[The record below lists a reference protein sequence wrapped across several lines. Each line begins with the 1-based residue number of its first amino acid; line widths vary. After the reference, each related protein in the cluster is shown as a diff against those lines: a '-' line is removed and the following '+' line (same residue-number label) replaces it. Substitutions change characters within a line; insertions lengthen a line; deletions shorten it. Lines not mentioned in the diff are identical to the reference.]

1 VKLSFTVTH
10 YRRPN
15 LNTVNLRFTVTHLRS
30 NIANG
35 LLTEQPNSHL
45 LF

>member
-1 VKLSFTVTH
+1 VKLS
-10 YRRPN
+10 
-15 LNTVNLRFTVTHLRS
+15 FTVTHLRS